1 MTGYVLTLVST
12 HEGLDEASYQNIMG
26 KSGGGGARDTNWCEQ
41 VAQTPLSTGPF
52 CGIVLMSER

>member
-26 KSGGGGARDTNWCEQ
+26 KSGGGVQGTQTGVNKLPKHHCRLGLF
-41 VAQTPLSTGPF
+41 VALF
-52 CGIVLMSER
+52 